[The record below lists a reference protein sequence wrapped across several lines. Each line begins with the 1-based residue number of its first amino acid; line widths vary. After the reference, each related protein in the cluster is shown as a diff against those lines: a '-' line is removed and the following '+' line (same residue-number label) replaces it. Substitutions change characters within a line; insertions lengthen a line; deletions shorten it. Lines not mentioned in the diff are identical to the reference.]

1 MEAVRRAVLQLVMSA
16 CPLLSTARP
25 PCVHGRHW
33 NLRRGLFGCCL
44 VMHIVLHSSL
54 AQVGGQGYLEGQGRA
69 RGTVSQ
75 RGLTAQQQQQQ
86 GGGTVTRLYLLPGN
100 PYGAKCLDGSPPG
113 YYHRPGYAAGSAAWH
128 IHLPGGGWC
137 TSMAGCMHR
146 AQTNQGSTRSR
157 PTVIVRGGNDRDE
170 GSASP
175 ARGINSPD
183 PKVNPLFHNWHLVRP
198 IYCDGGGFA
207 GRAGWRAVRGGG
219 SAGTAGLYLDGWK
232 IIHAVLNGGCDAVT
246 GARAASHAAE
256 AKASSSSACG
266 ERLLARR
273 DCPWRGGTWCVRDG
287 AVQGK
292 ARSTTRHAPPST
304 LPHAPLCRHNAW
316 RLAAV
321 GVGPV
326 DQNRG
331 MARAAS
337 ILLTGSS
344 AGGQAV
350 ITLCDRVA
358 LLFPSATVKCIL
370 DAGFFVDAEDR
381 WHGNTMS
388 TMVHSMAALHAMRL
402 NLHCTQAYPLQE
414 QWRCF
419 FAHRS
424 LRFVS
429 APLLVVNSLL
439 DYRALTIGN
448 QLRPSATLG
457 TQCLRS
463 LVKQANGD
471 IKTMLWSKQW
481 RLWGAVGKEKAWQEK
496 AGAGSECQ
504 PAERRAVLNAAW
516 KVLRSTDAARRK
528 RGTQISN
535 FVTVAVAH
543 CSLTSPK
550 WTAVTVNGTNLRD
563 AVTKWWLAKAHK
575 VTPSTVGGNARFR
588 HAGSARQKARSNESR
603 GGSRGAMQRQVKYS
617 SNALQRTGSQDQAAD
632 IHTRYDLRES
642 SEEQKESD
650 AAVAVRHA
658 PPSIRTGHAT
668 GTHPSQTGLGSN
680 DSLGDSLSDWFNS

>member
-1 MEAVRRAVLQLVMSA
+1 MS
-16 CPLLSTARP
+16 PRP
-25 PCVHGRHW
+25 PLAAARTPCLHASHW
-33 NLRRGLFGCCL
+33 TLRRRIAVCCL
-44 VMHIVLHSSL
+44 VMHVVLLSSL
-54 AQVGGQGYLEGQGRA
+54 AQVGCQGYLEGQGRE
-69 RGTVSQ
+69 RGTASNRV
-75 RGLTAQQQQQQ
+75 LTAQQQQQ
-86 GGGTVTRLYLLPGN
+86 GGGSVTRLYLLPSN

-113 YYHRPGYAAGSAAWH
+113 YYHRPGNAAGSAAWH

-137 TSMAGCMHR
+137 TSMAGCLHR
-146 AQTNQGSTRSR
+146 AQTDQGSTRSR

-183 PKVNPLFHNWHLVRP
+183 PKVNPMFHNWHLVRP

-219 SAGTAGLYLDGWK
+219 GAGKGTAGVYLDGWK
-232 IIHAVLNGGCDAVT
+232 IIHAVLNDL
-246 GARAASHAAE
+246 
-256 AKASSSSACG
+256 K
-266 ERLLARR
+266 
-273 DCPWRGGTWCVRDG
+273 
-287 AVQGK
+287 
-292 ARSTTRHAPPST
+292 
-304 LPHAPLCRHNAW
+304 
-316 RLAAV
+316 
-321 GVGPV
+321 
-326 DQNRG
+326 QNRG
-331 MARAAS
+331 MAGATS

-350 ITLCDRVA
+350 ITLCDRLA
-358 LLFPSATVKCIL
+358 LIFPSATVKCIL

-388 TMVHSMAALHAMRL
+388 TMVHSMVALHAMRL
-402 NLHCTQAYPLQE
+402 NLHCTQAYPPQE

-429 APLLVVNSLL
+429 SPLLVVNSLL

-481 RLWGAVGKEKAWQEK
+481 RLWGAVGKEATWRDKA
-496 AGAGSECQ
+496 AAGSECQ

-528 RGTQISN
+528 KGTQISN

-550 WTAVTVNGTNLRD
+550 WTAVAVNGTNLRD

-588 HAGSARQKARSNESR
+588 HAGSARKSNEST
-603 GGSRGAMQRQVKYS
+603 GGSRAMQRQVKYS
-617 SNALQRTGSQDQAAD
+617 SNTLQWTGSQGQAAD
-632 IHTRYDLRES
+632 MHDFRQSRE
-642 SEEQKESD
+642 EEKESD
-650 AAVAVRHA
+650 ATVAVR
-658 PPSIRTGHAT
+658 SGHAT
-668 GTHPSQTGLGSN
+668 GTHPPESGLGSD

>member
-1 MEAVRRAVLQLVMSA
+1 MMSA
-16 CPLLSTARP
+16 CPLVSAARTTR
-25 PCVHGRHW
+25 VHARYW
-33 NLRRGLFGCCL
+33 NVRRRLVGCCL
-44 VMHIVLHSSL
+44 VMHVVLHSSL
-54 AQVGGQGYLEGQGRA
+54 AHAGGQGYLEGQGREG
-69 RGTVSQ
+69 GTASQ
-75 RGLTAQQQQQQ
+75 RVLTAQQQQQQ
-86 GGGTVTRLYLLPGN
+86 GGGSVTRLYLLPGN

-137 TSMAGCMHR
+137 TTMAGCVHR
-146 AQTNQGSTRSR
+146 AQTDQGSTRSR

-183 PKVNPLFHNWHLVRP
+183 PKVNPLFHNWHL
-198 IYCDGGGFA
+198 
-207 GRAGWRAVRGGG
+207 
-219 SAGTAGLYLDGWK
+219 
-232 IIHAVLNGGCDAVT
+232 
-246 GARAASHAAE
+246 
-256 AKASSSSACG
+256 
-266 ERLLARR
+266 
-273 DCPWRGGTWCVRDG
+273 
-287 AVQGK
+287 
-292 ARSTTRHAPPST
+292 
-304 LPHAPLCRHNAW
+304 
-316 RLAAV
+316 
-321 GVGPV
+321 
-326 DQNRG
+326 NRG
-331 MARAAS
+331 MAQAGS

-358 LLFPSATVKCIL
+358 LIFPSATVKCIL

-388 TMVHSMAALHAMRL
+388 TMVHNMVALHAMRL
-402 NLHCTQAYPLQE
+402 NLHCTQAYPVQE

-429 APLLVVNSLL
+429 SPLLVVNSLL

-481 RLWGAVGKEKAWQEK
+481 RLWGTVGKDKAWQEK
-496 AGAGSECQ
+496 TAAGRECQ

-516 KVLRSTDAARRK
+516 KLLRSTDAARRK
-528 RGTQISN
+528 KGTQISN

-563 AVTKWWLAKAHK
+563 AVNKWWLAKAHK

-588 HAGSARQKARSNESR
+588 HTGSARQKGRLNESR
-603 GGSRGAMQRQVKYS
+603 GGSRGGMQRQVKYS
-617 SNALQRTGSQDQAAD
+617 SDSLQRTGSQDHAAD
-632 IHTRYDLRES
+632 MDTRDDLRQS

-650 AAVAVRHA
+650 AAVAVRHGS
-658 PPSIRTGHAT
+658 PSIRTGHAT

>member
-1 MEAVRRAVLQLVMSA
+1 MSA

-25 PCVHGRHW
+25 PCVHGRHL

-183 PKVNPLFHNWHLVRP
+183 PIVNPLFHNWHLVRP

-219 SAGTAGLYLDGWK
+219 SAGTAGVYLDGWK
-232 IIHAVLNGGCDAVT
+232 IIHAVLNDL
-246 GARAASHAAE
+246 
-256 AKASSSSACG
+256 K
-266 ERLLARR
+266 
-273 DCPWRGGTWCVRDG
+273 
-287 AVQGK
+287 
-292 ARSTTRHAPPST
+292 
-304 LPHAPLCRHNAW
+304 
-316 RLAAV
+316 
-321 GVGPV
+321 
-326 DQNRG
+326 QNRG

-402 NLHCTQAYPLQE
+402 NLHCTQ
-414 QWRCF
+414 
-419 FAHRS
+419 
-424 LRFVS
+424 
-429 APLLVVNSLL
+429 
-439 DYRALTIGN
+439 
-448 QLRPSATLG
+448 
-457 TQCLRS
+457 
-463 LVKQANGD
+463 
-471 IKTMLWSKQW
+471 
-481 RLWGAVGKEKAWQEK
+481 
-496 AGAGSECQ
+496 
-504 PAERRAVLNAAW
+504 
-516 KVLRSTDAARRK
+516 
-528 RGTQISN
+528 
-535 FVTVAVAH
+535 
-543 CSLTSPK
+543 
-550 WTAVTVNGTNLRD
+550 
-563 AVTKWWLAKAHK
+563 
-575 VTPSTVGGNARFR
+575 
-588 HAGSARQKARSNESR
+588 
-603 GGSRGAMQRQVKYS
+603 
-617 SNALQRTGSQDQAAD
+617 
-632 IHTRYDLRES
+632 
-642 SEEQKESD
+642 
-650 AAVAVRHA
+650 
-658 PPSIRTGHAT
+658 
-668 GTHPSQTGLGSN
+668 
-680 DSLGDSLSDWFNS
+680 